1 MKAVREHFLVRGRL
15 QVLRIHGQ
23 EDGGLPRPLAFYLT
37 LAGRVVLLPIRFFVM
52 LSVSRVLVGWSVR
65 FQPLVRLLLS
75 VFFGYAI
82 TLLKFADKYVALAVD
97 HLQIVIGKFAPLLLG
112 SALHLFPFSGHLIC
126 IHKNLTPKFK
136 FQRTAMARSC
146 ICRAVTLPLMS
157 HHSLAGEQ
165 SRKPEHIA
173 AYQKVFPPLGGA
185 PTIPGKLV
193 LGRRLL

>member
-1 MKAVREHFLVRGRL
+1 MQSESESGVENQDESRARAFPRA
-15 QVLRIHGQ
+15 
-23 EDGGLPRPLAFYLT
+23 RPLALYLT
-37 LAGRVVLLPIRFFVM
+37 LAGSMVLLPIRFF
-52 LSVSRVLVGWSVR
+52 LTLAISRLLVRRPVR
-65 FQPLVRLLLS
+65 FHPLVRLLLG
-75 VFFGYAI
+75 VFFGYAV
-82 TLLKFADKYVALAVD
+82 TFLKLADKNVTLAVD

-173 AYQKVFPPLGGA
+173 AYQKVFPPLGGG
-185 PTIPGKLV
+185 P
-193 LGRRLL
+193 